1 MKFISFSV
9 EFAVFNQDNPYDALT
24 QVEYLDSLSSYIDG
38 SQNRPPNLVSSEI
51 IIMDHADAVG

>member
-9 EFAVFNQDNPYDALT
+9 EFAVFNQDNPYDVLT

-38 SQNRPPNLVSSEI
+38 SKNRPANLVSSEI
-51 IIMDHADAVG
+51 YITDRADAVG